1 MRFLAEGRMQTTF
14 ILVGAAIG
22 VAVIVFLSA
31 VLTGM
36 QQNIIRRSLL
46 SQAHIVI
53 QPAEEVARP
62 QPRGTPGGEISVV
75 QKRTQRLL
83 SIDQWQKIIGEV
95 RRVPG
100 VNVVSAAV
108 SGPAFAIR
116 GDANR
121 SVSVTGIVPDEYNRI
136 VPLPDKIASG
146 TWRLASTDVLIGTEL
161 AKDLGAGV
169 GDKLHLTTPA
179 GTDVT
184 LTITGIFDLGSRGVN
199 ERNVYVLLRTGQDLL
214 SLPGGAST
222 INVTVDDIWAAEDV
236 AQRISARVGLEA
248 DSWIRTNQQ
257 FFIALNAQTVSNI
270 VLRISVGISVA
281 LGIASVLV
289 VSVVQK
295 SREIGIL
302 RAMGASRRQ
311 VMNVFLIQGGV
322 VGLVGSFIGSGIA
335 ALLPRHVAAHAQEP
349 RRHAALPARVR
360 SARSSPGRPR
370 SPRSRGS
377 PPRSRPRAARRGW
390 IPWWRSVPD
399 EVLRLEGVRKSYGKG
414 TPPRTRCCTASTSR
428 SPRASS
434 RRSSDRRA
442 RARAR
447 SST

>member
-1 MRFLAEGRMQTTF
+1 MRSRLPFEWIAAMRFLAEGRMQTTF
-14 ILVGAAIG
+14 ILVGCAIG

-53 QPAEEVARP
+53 QPAEEVARA
-62 QPRGTPGGEISVV
+62 QPRGTPGGEVSIV

-83 SIDQWQKIIGEV
+83 SIDQWQRLIGEI
-95 RRVPG
+95 REVPG
-100 VNVVSAAV
+100 VNVVSASV

-121 SVSVTGIVPDEYNRI
+121 SVSVAGIVPDEYNRI
-136 VPLPDKIASG
+136 VPLPDKIVAG
-146 TWRLASTDVLIGTEL
+146 TWRLASTDVLVGTEL
-161 AKDLGAGV
+161 SKDLGAQV
-169 GDKLHLTTPA
+169 GDKVRLATPA
-179 GTDVT
+179 GSDLT

-214 SLPGGAST
+214 NLPGGAST
-222 INVTVDDIWAAEDV
+222 INVTVNDIWQAEVV
-236 AQRISARVGLEA
+236 AQRIGAKVGLQA

-322 VGLVGSFIGSGIA
+322 VGLVGSFAGSAIAALMLSMWQAFLRNPDGTPLFMLRFDPMLVLWAAAIATVTGIA
-335 ALLPRHVAAHAQEP
+335 AAAT
-349 RRHAALPARVR
+349 PAR
-360 SARSSPGRPR
+360 
-370 SPRSRGS
+370 
-377 PPRSRPRAARRGW
+377 
-390 IPWWRSVPD
+390 
-399 EVLRLEGVRKSYGKG
+399 
-414 TPPRTRCCTASTSR
+414 
-428 SPRASS
+428 RAS
-434 RRSSDRRA
+434 RLDPVVAIRA
-442 RARAR
+442 
-447 SST
+447 

>member
-1 MRFLAEGRMQTTF
+1 MRMKSRLPFEWIAAMRFLAEGRMQTTF
-14 ILVGAAIG
+14 ILVGCAIG

-53 QPAEEVARP
+53 QPAEEIARP
-62 QPRGTPGGEISVV
+62 QPRGTPGGEMSIV

-83 SIDQWQKIIGEV
+83 SIDQWQRLIGEI
-95 RRVPG
+95 REVPG
-100 VNVVSAAV
+100 VNVVSASV

-121 SVSVTGIVPDEYNRI
+121 SVSVSGIVPDEYNRI
-136 VPLPDKIASG
+136 VPLPDKIVAG
-146 TWRLASTDVLIGTEL
+146 TWRLASTDVLVGTEL
-161 AKDLGAGV
+161 AKDLGARV
-169 GDKLHLTTPA
+169 GDKIRLATPA
-179 GTDVT
+179 GSDLT

-214 SLPGGAST
+214 NLPGGAST
-222 INVTVDDIWAAEDV
+222 INVTVNDIWQAEVV
-236 AQRISARVGLEA
+236 AQRIGAKVGLQA

-311 VMNVFLIQGGV
+311 VMNLFLIQGGV
-322 VGLVGSFIGSGIA
+322 VGLAGSFVGSAIAALMLRLWQAFLRNPDGTPLFMLQFDPMLVLWAAAIATVTGIA
-335 ALLPRHVAAHAQEP
+335 AAAT
-349 RRHAALPARVR
+349 PAR
-360 SARSSPGRPR
+360 
-370 SPRSRGS
+370 
-377 PPRSRPRAARRGW
+377 
-390 IPWWRSVPD
+390 
-399 EVLRLEGVRKSYGKG
+399 
-414 TPPRTRCCTASTSR
+414 
-428 SPRASS
+428 RAS
-434 RRSSDRRA
+434 RLDPVVAIRA
-442 RARAR
+442 
-447 SST
+447 

>member
-1 MRFLAEGRMQTTF
+1 MKSRLPFEWIAAMRFLAEGRMQTTF
-14 ILVGAAIG
+14 ILVGCAIG

-53 QPAEEVARP
+53 QPAEEIARP
-62 QPRGTPGGEISVV
+62 QPRGTPGGEVSIV

-83 SIDQWQKIIGEV
+83 SIDQWQRLIGEI
-95 RRVPG
+95 REVPG
-100 VNVVSAAV
+100 VNVVSASV

-121 SVSVTGIVPDEYNRI
+121 SVSVSGIVPEEYNRI
-136 VPLPDKIASG
+136 VPLPDKIVAG
-146 TWRLASTDVLIGTEL
+146 TWRLASTDVLVGTEL
-161 AKDLGAGV
+161 AKDLGARV
-169 GDKLHLTTPA
+169 GDKIRLATPA
-179 GTDVT
+179 GSDLT

-214 SLPGGAST
+214 NLPGGAST
-222 INVTVDDIWAAEDV
+222 INVTVNDIWQAEVV
-236 AQRISARVGLEA
+236 AQRIGAKVGLQA

-311 VMNVFLIQGGV
+311 VMNLFLIQGGV
-322 VGLVGSFIGSGIA
+322 VGLAGSFVGSAIAALMLRLWQAFLRNPDGTPLFMLQFDPMLVLWAAAIATVTGIA
-335 ALLPRHVAAHAQEP
+335 AAAT
-349 RRHAALPARVR
+349 PAR
-360 SARSSPGRPR
+360 
-370 SPRSRGS
+370 
-377 PPRSRPRAARRGW
+377 RAARLDPVVA
-390 IPWWRSVPD
+390 I
-399 EVLRLEGVRKSYGKG
+399 
-414 TPPRTRCCTASTSR
+414 
-428 SPRASS
+428 RA
-434 RRSSDRRA
+434 
-442 RARAR
+442 
-447 SST
+447 

>member
-1 MRFLAEGRMQTTF
+1 VKMKSWMPFEWIAATRFLAEGRMQTTF
-14 ILVGAAIG
+14 ILIGCAIG

-62 QPRGTPGGEISVV
+62 QPRGTPGGELAIV
-75 QKRTQRLL
+75 QKRAQRLL
-83 SIDQWQKIIGEV
+83 SIDQWQRIVPEV
-95 RRVPG
+95 RDVPG
-100 VNVVSAAV
+100 VSVVSPVV

-116 GDANR
+116 GDANK
-121 SVSVTGIVPDEYNRI
+121 SVSVAGIEPDDYNRI
-136 VPLPDKIASG
+136 VPLPDKMVAG
-146 TWRLASTDVLIGTEL
+146 TWRLASTDVLVGTEL

-169 GDKLHLTTPA
+169 GDKVRFATP
-179 GTDVT
+179 GGGDVT

-214 SLPGGAST
+214 NLPGGAST
-222 INVTVDDIWAAEDV
+222 INVTVDDIWQAEVV
-236 AQRISARVGLEA
+236 AQAISAKVGLEA

-257 FFIALNAQTVSNI
+257 FFIALNAQTISNI

-311 VMNVFLIQGGV
+311 VMNVFLIQGGI
-322 VGLVGSFIGSGIA
+322 VGLVGSFLGSGIA
-335 ALLPRHVAAHAQEP
+335 AGALQLWQAMLKNPDGTPLFLLEFDPMLVLWAAAIATLTGL
-349 RRHAALPARVR
+349 AAAVTPAR
-360 SARSSPGRPR
+360 
-370 SPRSRGS
+370 
-377 PPRSRPRAARRGW
+377 RAAKLDPVVA
-390 IPWWRSVPD
+390 I
-399 EVLRLEGVRKSYGKG
+399 
-414 TPPRTRCCTASTSR
+414 
-428 SPRASS
+428 RA
-434 RRSSDRRA
+434 
-442 RARAR
+442 
-447 SST
+447 

>member
-1 MRFLAEGRMQTTF
+1 MKSYLPFEWIAAMRFLAEGRMQTTF

-121 SVSVTGIVPDEYNRI
+121 SVSVTGIVPEEYNRI
-136 VPLPDKIASG
+136 VPLPDKIVSG

-169 GDKLHLTTPA
+169 DDKVHLTTPA

-322 VGLVGSFIGSGIA
+322 VGLAGSFIGSGIA
-335 ALLPRHVAAHAQEP
+335 AFALDMWQRMLKNPDGTPLFMLQFDPLLVAW
-349 RRHAALPARVR
+349 AAAIATLTGLAAAVTPAR
-360 SARSSPGRPR
+360 
-370 SPRSRGS
+370 
-377 PPRSRPRAARRGW
+377 RAAGLDPVVA
-390 IPWWRSVPD
+390 I
-399 EVLRLEGVRKSYGKG
+399 
-414 TPPRTRCCTASTSR
+414 
-428 SPRASS
+428 RA
-434 RRSSDRRA
+434 
-442 RARAR
+442 
-447 SST
+447 

>member
-1 MRFLAEGRMQTTF
+1 MRSRLPFEWIAAMRFLAEGRMQTTF
-14 ILVGAAIG
+14 ILVGCAIG

-62 QPRGTPGGEISVV
+62 QPRGTPGGEISIV

-83 SIDQWQKIIGEV
+83 SIDQWQRLIGEI
-95 RRVPG
+95 REVPG
-100 VNVVSAAV
+100 VNVVSASV

-121 SVSVTGIVPDEYNRI
+121 SVSVAGIVPDEYNRI
-136 VPLPDKIASG
+136 VPLPDKIVAG
-146 TWRLASTDVLIGTEL
+146 TWRLASTDVLVGTEL
-161 AKDLGAGV
+161 AKDLGARV
-169 GDKLHLTTPA
+169 GDKIRLATPA
-179 GTDVT
+179 GSDLT

-199 ERNVYVLLRTGQDLL
+199 ERNVYVVLRTGQDLL
-214 SLPGGAST
+214 NLPGGAST
-222 INVTVDDIWAAEDV
+222 INVTVNDIWQAEVV
-236 AQRISARVGLEA
+236 AQRIAAKVGLQA

-322 VGLVGSFIGSGIA
+322 VGLAGSFVGSGIA
-335 ALLPRHVAAHAQEP
+335 ALMLRLWQAFLRNPDGTPLFMLQFDPMLVLWAAAIATVTGI
-349 RRHAALPARVR
+349 AAAATPAR
-360 SARSSPGRPR
+360 
-370 SPRSRGS
+370 
-377 PPRSRPRAARRGW
+377 RAARLDPVVA
-390 IPWWRSVPD
+390 I
-399 EVLRLEGVRKSYGKG
+399 
-414 TPPRTRCCTASTSR
+414 
-428 SPRASS
+428 RA
-434 RRSSDRRA
+434 
-442 RARAR
+442 
-447 SST
+447 

>member
-1 MRFLAEGRMQTTF
+1 MKSRLPFEWIAAMRFLAEGRMQTTF
-14 ILVGAAIG
+14 ILVGCAIG

-53 QPAEEVARP
+53 QPAEEIARP
-62 QPRGTPGGEISVV
+62 QPRGTPGGEVSIV

-83 SIDQWQKIIGEV
+83 SIDQWQRLIGEI
-95 RRVPG
+95 REVPG
-100 VNVVSAAV
+100 VNVVSASV

-121 SVSVTGIVPDEYNRI
+121 SVSVSGIVPEEYNRI
-136 VPLPDKIASG
+136 VPLPDKIVAG
-146 TWRLASTDVLIGTEL
+146 TWRLASTDVLVGTEL
-161 AKDLGAGV
+161 AKDLGARV
-169 GDKLHLTTPA
+169 GDKIRLATPA
-179 GTDVT
+179 GSDLT

-214 SLPGGAST
+214 NLPGGAST
-222 INVTVDDIWAAEDV
+222 INVTVNDIWQAEVV
-236 AQRISARVGLEA
+236 AQRIGAKVGLQA

-311 VMNVFLIQGGV
+311 VMYVFLIQGGV
-322 VGLVGSFIGSGIA
+322 VGLAGSFVGSAIAALMLRLWQAFLRNPDGTPLFMLQFDPMLVLWAAAIATVTGIA
-335 ALLPRHVAAHAQEP
+335 AAAT
-349 RRHAALPARVR
+349 PAR
-360 SARSSPGRPR
+360 
-370 SPRSRGS
+370 
-377 PPRSRPRAARRGW
+377 RAARLDPVVA
-390 IPWWRSVPD
+390 I
-399 EVLRLEGVRKSYGKG
+399 
-414 TPPRTRCCTASTSR
+414 
-428 SPRASS
+428 RA
-434 RRSSDRRA
+434 
-442 RARAR
+442 
-447 SST
+447 